1 MNYELEI
8 VDLNNIKHVFTQNE
22 IKIDDIG
29 RNKLSDGLIET
40 KIFFEFNNMEK
51 YNLYNDVLIGG
62 FKDFKLHIKEPIDYI
77 FERHEIT
84 DSDYFSFSSMKDG
97 LKTQVVFIN

>member
-22 IKIDDIG
+22 IKIDDVG

-40 KIFFEFNNMEK
+40 KIFF
-51 YNLYNDVLIGG
+51 
-62 FKDFKLHIKEPIDYI
+62 
-77 FERHEIT
+77 
-84 DSDYFSFSSMKDG
+84 
-97 LKTQVVFIN
+97 